1 MTRLWDCLMYAG
13 EADML
18 AMHLEETERRV
29 HRWVIAQAKVTHRG
43 LPKPLHDITSDERF
57 AAWRSRLVPVTA
69 NLDGLPAPWQREHAQ
84 RDAAWSAL
92 TSEGLRDDDVV
103 LIADADEIPSAAALA
118 WSGPDAVSLFMRT
131 ALFAVDWEV
140 APSHPLPPSAVMCTG
155 RLLRDRGGSLAAV
168 RDGRGVYPILRDGG
182 WHFSWVGGPAFQREK
197 LEKRTCHTEIY
208 ATPEGTLIRS
218 GARWRS
224 PETGGGIPVEPA
236 EVDETWPAFI
246 RERRCPAD
254 WFRPRSGE

>member
-1 MTRLWDCLMYAG
+1 MSRLWDCLMYAG
-13 EADML
+13 ETDML
-18 AMHLEETERRV
+18 VMHLEETERRV

-69 NLDGLPAPWQREHAQ
+69 NLDGLSAPWQREHAQ

-92 TSEGLRDDDVV
+92 TSEGLRDDDTV
-103 LIADADEIPSAAALA
+103 LIADVDEIPSAAALA
-118 WSGPDAVSLFMRT
+118 WSGPDAVSLWMRT
-131 ALFAVDWEV
+131 ALFAADWLV
-140 APSHPLPPSAVMCTG
+140 PASHPLPPSAVVCTG
-155 RLLRDRGGSLAAV
+155 RALRERGGSLAAM
-168 RDGRGVYPILRDGG
+168 RDYRGAYPLFPNGG
-182 WHFSWVGGPAFQREK
+182 WHFSWVGGPDFQREK

-208 ATPEGTLIRS
+208 ATPEGALIRS
-218 GARWRS
+218 GSRWRS

-236 EVDETWPAFI
+236 EVDETWPAYI

-254 WFRPRSGE
+254 WLRPRT